1 MSTGKSTEAMV
12 YDDITLTEVSVSI
25 KGDKYALIEANGEVV
40 VKWRNMLLKGTKI
53 GSNGRPSS
61 IETVAEAEPYL
72 VSLCLYYADKN
83 TGSVPLNK
91 DGEPDPKF
99 LVPIQRIKKWPN
111 YIQMDLFKRAK
122 EISRIDEEES
132 VDKLKEERD
141 GLSKR
146 IDELENGE
154 MTRAE
159 ERLEEAK
166 N

>member
-1 MSTGKSTEAMV
+1 MSTEAMV
-12 YDDITLTEVSVSI
+12 YDNIIPIEVPVKVGLDSYI
-25 KGDKYALIEANGEVV
+25 LLEANGEAV

-53 GSNGRPSS
+53 GTNGRPSS

-72 VSLCLYYADKN
+72 VSLCLYYADKS

-91 DGEPDPKF
+91 DGDPDPKF

-111 YIQMDLFKRAK
+111 RIQTDLFKRIK
-122 EISRIDEEES
+122 EISHLDEEES

-141 GLSKR
+141 TISKR
-146 IDELENGE
+146 IDELENGAL
-154 MTRAE
+154 TKE
-159 ERLEEAK
+159 EQRLEEAK